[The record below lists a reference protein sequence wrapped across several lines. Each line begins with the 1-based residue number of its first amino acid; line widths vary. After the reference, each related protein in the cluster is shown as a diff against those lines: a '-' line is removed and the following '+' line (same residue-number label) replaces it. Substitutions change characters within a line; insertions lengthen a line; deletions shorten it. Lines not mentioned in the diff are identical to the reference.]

1 MFPGNG
7 NEERQLK
14 MADSISSSTD
24 DWEGF
29 FQSLVDLLNDCETSS
44 VSTSAT
50 RETIA
55 VRLEHAVLS
64 LQQILPLVPGGS
76 ECGTFLRELLNN
88 FTLLTI
94 EWTRRQENSTQCT
107 NLAIYSLETP
117 PVIHTGSVGRPRL
130 QISEDALTQ
139 LRSLGFKWKHIADM
153 LLVSRWTIRR
163 RVIEFGL
170 EEITGFTEMANEQ
183 LDGLV
188 RQFIQEHGSV
198 VGCSIINGY
207 LRSLGIR
214 IQRHRLRSSIA
225 RVDPINVR
233 LRWAVVVSR
242 RAYSVPGPNSLWH
255 VDGHHSLVNWGF
267 VVHGAIDGFS
277 RCIVFLKCST
287 NNRSETVGDLFLSA
301 TRSFGWPSRVRT
313 DHGGENVK
321 VWELMEEARDSN
333 RGSYLVGSSVHN
345 QRIERLWRDVF
356 CMVCHIFYYTFQAME
371 ESGVLNRENDIHLF
385 VLHFVFLPRI
395 NRGLERLTSAWNNHP
410 IRTERNWSP
419 LQIWTNG
426 MVDIRNNSI
435 AAVSD
440 FHHGTAIDDLEWFGY
455 DPDAPAPGDDGLS
468 FVQVEDVNFDLPEI
482 VLQELVRE
490 VDPLEYSDSF
500 GIDVYQKALST
511 ILTAMESHE

>member
-1 MFPGNG
+1 
-7 NEERQLK
+7 
-14 MADSISSSTD
+14 
-24 DWEGF
+24 
-29 FQSLVDLLNDCETSS
+29 
-44 VSTSAT
+44 
-50 RETIA
+50 
-55 VRLEHAVLS
+55 
-64 LQQILPLVPGGS
+64 
-76 ECGTFLRELLNN
+76 
-88 FTLLTI
+88 
-94 EWTRRQENSTQCT
+94 
-107 NLAIYSLETP
+107 
-117 PVIHTGSVGRPRL
+117 
-130 QISEDALTQ
+130 
-139 LRSLGFKWKHIADM
+139 M

-163 RVIEFGL
+163 RVVEFGL
-170 EEITGFTEMANEQ
+170 EEITGFSDIANEQ
-183 LDGLV
+183 LDDLV
-188 RQFIQEHGSV
+188 RQFIREHGSV
-198 VGCSIINGY
+198 VGCSIISGY

-214 IQRHRLRSSIA
+214 IQRHPLRSSIG

-255 VDGHHSLVNWGF
+255 IGGHHSLVNWGF
-267 VVHGAIDGFS
+267 VIHGAIDRFS
-277 RCIVFLKCST
+277 RCIVYLKCST

-301 TRSFGWPSRVRT
+301 TRIFGWPSRVRT

-321 VWELMEEARDSN
+321 VWELMEEARGSN

-371 ESGVLNRENDIHLF
+371 ESGVLNRDNDIHLLL
-385 VLHFVFLPRI
+385 LHFVFLPRI

-455 DPDAPAPGDDGLS
+455 VSDAPAPGDDGLS
-468 FVQVEDVNFDLPEI
+468 FVQVEDVNFDLPEV
-482 VLQELVRE
+482 VLQEFVRE
-490 VDPLEYSDSF
+490 VDPLECSDSF

-511 ILTAMESHE
+511 ILNTMESHE